1 MTLVMISGGI
11 DLSIGSIVAVSGTF
25 AIGLSVSGLPVIISI
40 FIGIVA
46 GTALG
51 LINGLVIAK
60 THMPAFIVTL
70 AMMNIA
76 RGIAYIYTGGL
87 PINFNDP
94 LYSFIGNGYIGG
106 FFPVPVF
113 IMLVLMIFNGLLL
126 SKSRFGRHIYAI
138 GGNRNAAQ
146 FSGIKIFKAEVLAYV
161 ISGLLASVTG
171 IMLSARMYSALPT
184 VGQGFEMDAIAA
196 VVLGGTSFT
205 GGSGSIGG
213 TMIGVLIIGVLNN
226 GMNLLQI
233 PFYYQ
238 LLLKGVVI
246 VFAVYL
252 DTMKK
257 RKAGV

>member
-1 MTLVMISGGI
+1 MVCCFQKADLADTYMQSAETVMR
-11 DLSIGSIVAVSGTF
+11 LNF
-25 AIGLSVSGLPVIISI
+25 
-40 FIGIVA
+40 
-46 GTALG
+46 
-51 LINGLVIAK
+51 
-60 THMPAFIVTL
+60 L
-70 AMMNIA
+70 A
-76 RGIAYIYTGGL
+76 
-87 PINFNDP
+87 
-94 LYSFIGNGYIGG
+94 
-106 FFPVPVF
+106 
-113 IMLVLMIFNGLLL
+113 
-126 SKSRFGRHIYAI
+126 SRFLKQRC
-138 GGNRNAAQ
+138 
-146 FSGIKIFKAEVLAYV
+146 SL

>member
-1 MTLVMISGGI
+1 
-11 DLSIGSIVAVSGTF
+11 
-25 AIGLSVSGLPVIISI
+25 
-40 FIGIVA
+40 
-46 GTALG
+46 
-51 LINGLVIAK
+51 
-60 THMPAFIVTL
+60 
-70 AMMNIA
+70 MMNVCN
-76 RGIAYIYTGGL
+76 GIAYVYSGGQSTRITDKFFIAIGTGYLFNIIPL
-87 PINFNDP
+87 PVVYMVILIIVF
-94 LYSFIGNGYIGG
+94 SF
-106 FFPVPVF
+106 
-113 IMLVLMIFNGLLL
+113 LL
-126 SKSRFGRHIYAI
+126 SKTKFGTYVYAI

>member
-1 MTLVMISGGI
+1 
-11 DLSIGSIVAVSGTF
+11 
-25 AIGLSVSGLPVIISI
+25 
-40 FIGIVA
+40 
-46 GTALG
+46 
-51 LINGLVIAK
+51 
-60 THMPAFIVTL
+60 
-70 AMMNIA
+70 
-76 RGIAYIYTGGL
+76 
-87 PINFNDP
+87 
-94 LYSFIGNGYIGG
+94 
-106 FFPVPVF
+106 
-113 IMLVLMIFNGLLL
+113 
-126 SKSRFGRHIYAI
+126 
-138 GGNRNAAQ
+138 
-146 FSGIKIFKAEVLAYV
+146 
-161 ISGLLASVTG
+161 
-171 IMLSARMYSALPT
+171 MYSALPT

>member
-1 MTLVMISGGI
+1 
-11 DLSIGSIVAVSGTF
+11 
-25 AIGLSVSGLPVIISI
+25 
-40 FIGIVA
+40 
-46 GTALG
+46 
-51 LINGLVIAK
+51 
-60 THMPAFIVTL
+60 
-70 AMMNIA
+70 MMNIA